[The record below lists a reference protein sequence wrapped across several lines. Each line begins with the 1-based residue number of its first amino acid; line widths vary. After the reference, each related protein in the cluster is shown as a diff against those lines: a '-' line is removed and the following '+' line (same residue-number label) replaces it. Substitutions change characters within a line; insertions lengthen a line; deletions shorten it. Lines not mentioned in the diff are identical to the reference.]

1 MLDSCGAYVRQ
12 TLPLDIFR
20 RRRYFSP
27 RGGRGITFSFL
38 GQPNEQENPNMARR
52 TVSQLAYVE
61 IATPRLQESRD
72 FYVDVL
78 GMTEVAQNDDG
89 IFLRAWGDY
98 LPYSLQLTD
107 GDDAALRR
115 IGWRADSAEDLERV
129 AGELPGE
136 WTDDNVGRGRAFAFK
151 SPSGHV
157 NEIFWD
163 TKPLDVPAELRS
175 TFPNRPQKFAPRGVG
190 VRQIDH
196 VTVGS
201 ENPLSEAEW
210 FRDKLDFRFMEYTLL
225 DASSAEPFFTMVSTT
240 EQAHNLGLAL
250 NSTGVVAAAHHVA
263 FWLDQEVDVLRA
275 AAILQEAGVPLEYG
289 PGRHGMGENTYLY
302 VREPSGFRIEIFSG
316 GYRNY
321 LPDWQPVRW
330 TPEEGSND
338 MYRNR
343 VAPGSMMELFPA
355 GRASAEAEGVSV
367 NPFEAASV
375 R

>member
-1 MLDSCGAYVRQ
+1 
-12 TLPLDIFR
+12 
-20 RRRYFSP
+20 
-27 RGGRGITFSFL
+27 
-38 GQPNEQENPNMARR
+38 MARR

-61 IATPRLQESRD
+61 IATPWLQESRD
-72 FYVDVL
+72 FYVDAL
-78 GMTEVAQNDDG
+78 GLTEVARDGEG

-98 LPYSLQLTD
+98 LPYSLQLVE
-107 GDDAALRR
+107 GDEAALRR

-129 AGELPGE
+129 ARELPGE
-136 WTDDNVGRGRAFAFK
+136 WTGDNVGRGRAFAFK
-151 SPSGHV
+151 SPSEHA
-157 NEIFWD
+157 NEIFWEV
-163 TKPLDVPAELRS
+163 KPLDTPDELRS

-201 ENPLSEAEW
+201 EDPQRDAEW
-210 FRDKLDFRFMEYTLL
+210 YRDQLDFRYMEYTVL
-225 DASSAEPFFTMVSTT
+225 DASSDEPFFSMVSTT
-240 EQAHNLGLAL
+240 EQAHNLGLAR
-250 NSTGVVAAAHHVA
+250 NSTGVKAAAHHVA

-321 LPDWQPVRW
+321 MPDWGPVRW

-343 VAPGSMMELFPA
+343 VAPDSMMELFPR
-355 GRASAEAEGVSV
+355 GRASADADGVSV
-367 NPFEAASV
+367 NPFERASV
-375 R
+375 S

>member
-1 MLDSCGAYVRQ
+1 
-12 TLPLDIFR
+12 
-20 RRRYFSP
+20 
-27 RGGRGITFSFL
+27 
-38 GQPNEQENPNMARR
+38 MARR

-61 IATPRLQESRD
+61 LATPRLQGSRD
-72 FYVDVL
+72 FYVDLL
-78 GMTEVAQNDDG
+78 GLTEVARTDEG

-98 LPYSLQLTD
+98 LPYSLQLTE
-107 GDDAALRR
+107 GDEAALRR

-129 AGELPGE
+129 AADLPGE
-136 WTDDNVGRGRAFAFK
+136 WADENVGRGRAFAVN

-163 TKPLDVPAELRS
+163 IKPLDLSEDQRS
-175 TFPNRPQKFAPRGVG
+175 TFPNRPQRFAPRGVA

-201 ENPLSEAEW
+201 ESPQCDAEW
-210 FRDKLDFRFMEYTLL
+210 FRDRLDFRYMEYTVL
-225 DASSAEPFFTMVSTT
+225 DASSDEPFFAMVSTT

-250 NSTGVVAAAHHVA
+250 NTTGVPAAAHHVA

-275 AAILQEAGVPLEYG
+275 AAILQEAGVALEYG

-302 VREPSGFRIEIFSG
+302 VREPSGFRIEVFSG

-321 LPDWQPVRW
+321 MPDWKPVRW
-330 TPEEGSND
+330 TPEQGSND

-343 VAPGSMMELFPA
+343 PAPDSIMELFPTG
-355 GRASAEAEGVSV
+355 GRAGAVTDGIAV
-367 NPFEAASV
+367 NPFEHASV
-375 R
+375 S

>member
-1 MLDSCGAYVRQ
+1 
-12 TLPLDIFR
+12 
-20 RRRYFSP
+20 
-27 RGGRGITFSFL
+27 
-38 GQPNEQENPNMARR
+38 MARR

-61 IATPRLQESRD
+61 IATPVLEASRD

-78 GMTEVAQNDDG
+78 GLTEVARDDTG
-89 IFLRAWGDY
+89 IYLRAWGDY
-98 LPYSLQLTD
+98 LPYSLQLTE

-115 IGWRADSAEDLERV
+115 IGWRADGAEDLERV
-129 AGELPGE
+129 AATLPGE
-136 WTDDNVGRGRAFAFK
+136 WADANVGRGRAYAVT

-163 TKPLDVPAELRS
+163 VKPLDLTEDQRS

-201 ENPLSEAEW
+201 ESPRGDAEW
-210 FRDKLDFRFMEYTLL
+210 FRDNLDFRFMEYTVL
-225 DASSAEPFFTMVSTT
+225 DASSDDPFFAMVSTT

-250 NSTGVVAAAHHVA
+250 NTTGVAAAAHHFA

-321 LPDWQPVRW
+321 LPDWKPVRW
-330 TPEEGSND
+330 TPEQGSND

-343 VAPGSMMELFPA
+343 VAPDSIMELFPSGA
-355 GRASAEAEGVSV
+355 RTGAVAEGISV

-375 R
+375 S